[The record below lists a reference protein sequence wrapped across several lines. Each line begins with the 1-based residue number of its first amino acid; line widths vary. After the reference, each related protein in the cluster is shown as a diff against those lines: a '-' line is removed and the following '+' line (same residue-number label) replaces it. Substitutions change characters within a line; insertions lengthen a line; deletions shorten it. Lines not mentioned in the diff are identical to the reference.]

1 MFDKFADELKAAR
14 ENKGLTLQQVA
25 QKTKIDL
32 KFLEI
37 MEEGDFSFLPEL
49 YVIAFLKNYARVV
62 GLDEE
67 ITVQKYYAAKAGK
80 EYEEL
85 PKTEGETVQ
94 KKSKETGK
102 KKQPAPAAPIR
113 ENNLKEGV
121 KGSPLDAKKYIF
133 GAIAAIIIIF
143 VVLYFIFSN
152 QGSTVIITEKPIDE
166 IVEENRQ
173 RYLEEET
180 ESAQQTLNNLDSLQ
194 LNITSSETSWVK
206 IVYDD
211 KTTGEFILFPKSQK
225 LVKASDNFKIT
236 FGNSQGISLKLNGKD
251 IQFGT
256 GRKTVTRV
264 KIDSSGLSLLNPQ

>member
-1 MFDKFADELKAAR
+1 MFDKFAEELKAAR
-14 ENKGLTLQQVA
+14 EKKGLTIQQVA
-25 QKTKIDL
+25 QKTKIDI

-37 MEEGDFSFLPEL
+37 MEEGDLSFLPEL

-80 EYEEL
+80 EYEDLPPAETEAEL
-85 PKTEGETVQ
+85 KKT
-94 KKSKETGK
+94 KEAGK
-102 KKQPAPAAPIR
+102 KKQPAPVKSAKDAAVR
-113 ENNLKEGV
+113 DSV
-121 KGSPLDAKKYIF
+121 KSTPVDKKKYIY
-133 GAIAAIIIIF
+133 GAIAGIVIIF
-143 VVLYFIFSN
+143 VILYFIFTN
-152 QGSTVIITEKPIDE
+152 QGNTVIITEKPINE

-180 ESAQQTLNNLDSLQ
+180 EPVLEFRNDSDSLQ
-194 LNITSSETSWVK
+194 LNIASSETSWVK

-211 KTTGEFILFPKSQK
+211 KSTGEFILFPMSQK

-251 IQFGT
+251 IPFGT
-256 GRKTVTRV
+256 GRKTVARV
-264 KIDSSGLSLLNPQ
+264 KIDSSGMSVLNSQ

>member
-1 MFDKFADELKAAR
+1 MFDKFAEELKAAR
-14 ENKGLTLQQVA
+14 EKKGLTLQQVA
-25 QKTKIDL
+25 QKTKIDI

-37 MEEGDFSFLPEL
+37 MEEGDLSFLPEL

-67 ITVQKYYAAKAGK
+67 ITVQKYQAAKAGK
-80 EYEEL
+80 EYEDL
-85 PKTEGETVQ
+85 PPAETEQVQRKT
-94 KKSKETGK
+94 KETGK
-102 KKQPAPAAPIR
+102 KKPPVP
-113 ENNLKEGV
+113 V
-121 KGSPLDAKKYIF
+121 KPVKDTPVKVKNTPVDKNKYIY
-133 GAIAAIIIIF
+133 GAIAGIVIIF
-143 VVLYFIFSN
+143 VILYFIFTN
-152 QGSTVIITEKPIDE
+152 QGNTVIITEKPIDE

-180 ESAQQTLNNLDSLQ
+180 DPVKEIGNNSDSLM
-194 LNITSSETSWVK
+194 LNIASSETSWVK

-264 KIDSSGLSLLNPQ
+264 KIDSSGLSLLTPQ